1 MHSTVIVQT
10 LRSSVGFS
18 LTHSDG
24 LQIDDVWA
32 REQIKHLNTH
42 THTQNQVS
50 IDMQVSTPPQTHTK
64 VLMRNKQAVSCI

>member
-24 LQIDDVWA
+24 LQIDDAWA
-32 REQIKHLNTH
+32 REQIKHLN